1 MYDVYSVRE
10 DFPVLKEVVYLDSA
24 ATTQTPV
31 QAVSAM
37 EDYFFKYAGN
47 HGRGAHRLARQTTD
61 HYEDARENVASFLNI
76 DHQKTI
82 FTKNTTESINVV
94 AHGLEWN
101 SGDHIVT
108 TLIEHHSNFLPW
120 MRLREQGVE
129 VTIIGPNEYGMIDPN
144 DIENAMTDKTR
155 LVAVNHVSN
164 VFGSIQDVARIVK
177 IAHKGGAQVL
187 IDGAQSAGH
196 MSLDVGALDCDFF
209 ATAGHKGLLGPQGTG
224 VLYVKEP
231 DMLAPTFVGGG
242 TVHAVTTTG
251 FELEP
256 SPARFEAGTP
266 NIPGVIG
273 LGCAVEYVQELGTA
287 DIERHETALAKDAA
301 RRLAEMDAVEVY
313 GPQDRAGVVPFNV
326 VGLNAHDVAMILDET
341 KKICVRSGHHCAMPS
356 IQFLEVEGAVRA
368 SFGLYN
374 TQEEVDLFVDSVSQI
389 TSLVA

>member
-1 MYDVYSVRE
+1 MYDVYSIRE

-31 QAVSAM
+31 QVVLAM
-37 EDYFFKYAGN
+37 EDYFYKYAGN
-47 HGRGAHRLARQTTD
+47 HGRGAHRLARQTTN
-61 HYEDARENVASFLNI
+61 HYEDARESVASFLNI
-76 DHQKTI
+76 DYKKTI
-82 FTKNTTESINVV
+82 FTKNTTESINMV
-94 AHGLEWN
+94 AHGIEWK
-101 SGDHIVT
+101 SGDHIIT
-108 TLIEHHSNFLPW
+108 TLIEHHSNLLPW

-129 VTIIGPNEYGMIDPN
+129 VTIISPNEYGIINPN
-144 DIENAMTDKTR
+144 DVEDAIIDKTR
-155 LVAVNHVSN
+155 LVAITHVSN

-196 MSLDVGALDCDFF
+196 MPLDVAALDCDFF
-209 ATAGHKGLLGPQGTG
+209 ATSGHKGLLGPQGTG

-231 DMLAPTFVGGG
+231 DMLAPTYVGGG
-242 TVHAVTTTG
+242 TVHAVTSMG

-256 SPARFEAGTP
+256 SPAKFEAGTP

-273 LGCAVEYVQELGTA
+273 LGRAVEYVQELGTVN
-287 DIERHETALAKDAA
+287 IERHETALAKDAA
-301 RRLAEMDAVEVY
+301 RRLAEMDLVEVY

-356 IQFLEVEGAVRA
+356 IQFLKVEGAARA

-389 TSLVA
+389 TTLVT